1 MTPSQARTLSASS
14 IARSIRD
21 GGSDRSG
28 CTARDHGE
36 LDRRHARLGL
46 GRGDALPQRAQLTA
60 QDAEPGTEHCL
71 GLGVERLGVEPRT
84 DPRDLAQHAC
94 LAMRQLVEVLLEI
107 VDRDLL
113 RDDAPE
119 PGEAGN
125 RVLHPVDRD
134 ADGER
139 RAALLARR
147 HR

>member
-21 GGSDRSG
+21 GGSHRSG
-28 CTARDHGE
+28 RTARDHGQ

-46 GRGDALPQRAQLTA
+46 GRGDALPQRAQLPA

-125 RVLHPVDRD
+125 RVLHPVDRY
-134 ADGER
+134 ADGE
-139 RAALLARR
+139 
-147 HR
+147 